1 LADNNFRSY
10 RGRQTPAPER
20 AGATAGGGNDPLAEL
35 ARLIGQ
41 SDPYAERQYD
51 PQARRRPA
59 EEAPAH
65 GHEWADEE
73 EIEQAYAAEGRYAQA
88 PAMPRAA
95 PLWEYVSQSDE
106 REYEQEPP
114 VGQYYSGPSGS
125 YVGYQDGADTQ
136 GVHEQP
142 QFGEDR
148 PVPDF
153 LTSAPQNHSEFAEPE
168 HDAGDAYAHDDYYQP
183 SRRRRGGLVLVM
195 AVLVLAVVGTA
206 SAFAYRTMFGGS
218 LLPALPPIIKASS
231 APNKV
236 VPNSGDAQ
244 AANSS
249 QTGATNTAGT
259 EKLVAREEQPI
270 NIEQANPAPKV
281 VSTIPVT
288 SGESSPVP
296 PSVVAAITP
305 TPSPALP
312 APVGPAPSAGPNW
325 PPAPTAAPPVTAAPV
340 QPTPP
345 ANSANSASTPASPPS
360 APTPA
365 SKKIH
370 TVTIRPDQAGGTDAA
385 PGSSPPPAAR
395 SATHG
400 AASARTNSPDGNA
413 PLALV
418 PGSGDTA
425 RPAHSRRTAAPISVA
440 SAAPANANAEE
451 TPRAAGYA
459 VQVSS
464 QHSETEAQSSF
475 QALRAKYPDLLGKRE
490 PIIRRADLGAKGIY
504 YRALVGPFASAQEA
518 AAMCSSLKAAG
529 GNCLVQKN

>member
-20 AGATAGGGNDPLAEL
+20 AGAAAGGNDPLAEL

-51 PQARRRPA
+51 PQARRHPA
-59 EEAPAH
+59 EEGPAR

-73 EIEQAYAAEGRYAQA
+73 EVEQAYAAEGRYAQA

-95 PLWEYVSQSDE
+95 SLREYVSQSE
-106 REYEQEPP
+106 EPEYEQEPG
-114 VGQYYSGPSGS
+114 VDQYYSGPSGS
-125 YVGYQDGADTQ
+125 YVGYHDGGDAQ
-136 GVHEQP
+136 GLHERP
-142 QFGEDR
+142 QSREAR

-153 LTSAPQNHSEFAEPE
+153 LTSAPQDNPEYAVPE

-195 AVLVLAVVGTA
+195 AVLGLAVVGTA

-236 VPNSGDAQ
+236 VPSSGDAQ
-244 AANSS
+244 AANAS
-249 QTGATNTAGT
+249 QSGATNTAGA
-259 EKLVAREEQPI
+259 ENLVPREEEPI

-288 SGESSPVP
+288 SGEGSPVP
-296 PSVVAAITP
+296 PSVVAAVTP
-305 TPSPALP
+305 TSSPTLP
-312 APVGPAPSAGPNW
+312 APVAAAPAPSASPNW
-325 PPAPTAAPPVTAAPV
+325 PSAPTAAPPISAAPV

-345 ANSANSASTPASPPS
+345 ANSANT
-360 APTPA
+360 APTQA

-385 PGSSPPPAAR
+385 PGSLPPAAAR
-395 SATHG
+395 SAARG

-418 PGSGDTA
+418 PGAGDTVSPTRA
-425 RPAHSRRTAAPISVA
+425 RRATAPISVA
-440 SAAPANANAEE
+440 SAASSNANAEG
-451 TPRAAGYA
+451 TTRAAGYA

-475 QALRAKYPDLLGKRE
+475 QALRTKYPDLLGKRE

-504 YRALVGPFASAQEA
+504 YRAMVGPFASAEEA

-529 GNCLVQKN
+529 GNCIVQKN

>member
-1 LADNNFRSY
+1 MADNNFRSY
-10 RGRQTPAPER
+10 RGRQAPER
-20 AGATAGGGNDPLAEL
+20 AGATAGGNDPLAEL

-51 PQARRRPA
+51 PQARRQAA
-59 EEAPAH
+59 EEEPAR
-65 GHEWADEE
+65 GHEWANEE
-73 EIEQAYAAEGRYAQA
+73 EIEQAYAAEGQYAQA

-95 PLWEYVSQSDE
+95 PLREYASPSDE
-106 REYEQEPP
+106 YEPEP
-114 VGQYYSGPSGS
+114 VDQYYSGPSGS
-125 YVGYQDGADTQ
+125 YVGYQDGTDAQ
-136 GVHEQP
+136 GLREQARSRE
-142 QFGEDR
+142 GR

-153 LTSAPQNHSEFAEPE
+153 LTSAAQDNPEYSAPE
-168 HDAGDAYAHDDYYQP
+168 HDAGDAYDHDDYYRP

-195 AVLVLAVVGTA
+195 AVLGLAVVGTA

-244 AANSS
+244 AANAS
-249 QTGATNTAGT
+249 QTGSANTAGADS
-259 EKLVAREEQPI
+259 LVPREEEPI

-288 SGESSPVP
+288 SGENSPVP
-296 PSVVAAITP
+296 PSVVAAVAP
-305 TPSPALP
+305 TSSPTLP
-312 APVGPAPSAGPNW
+312 APVTAAPAPSASPNW
-325 PPAPTAAPPVTAAPV
+325 PPAPTAAPPLTAAPV
-340 QPTPP
+340 QPTRA
-345 ANSANSASTPASPPS
+345 ANSANSALTPTSPP
-360 APTPA
+360 PA

-370 TVTIRPDQAGGTDAA
+370 TVTIRPDGGTDAT
-385 PGSSPPPAAR
+385 PGSPPPAAAR
-395 SATHG
+395 SAVHG
-400 AASARTNSPDGNA
+400 AVSARTNSPDGNA

-418 PGSGDTA
+418 PGAGDTA
-425 RPAHSRRTAAPISVA
+425 SPTRSRRATAPTSVANAAPS
-440 SAAPANANAEE
+440 NANTEE
-451 TPRAAGYA
+451 TTRAAGYA

-464 QHSETEAQSSF
+464 QHSETEAHSSF

-504 YRALVGPFASAQEA
+504 YRALVGPFASAEEA

-529 GNCLVQKN
+529 GNCIVQKN

>member
-1 LADNNFRSY
+1 MADNNFRSY
-10 RGRQTPAPER
+10 RGRQIPASER
-20 AGATAGGGNDPLAEL
+20 AGATATGGNDPLAEL

-51 PQARRRPA
+51 PQGWRHPA
-59 EEAPAH
+59 EEEPAH
-65 GHEWADEE
+65 GHEWAGEE

-88 PAMPRAA
+88 PAMPRAT
-95 PLWEYVSQSDE
+95 PLRDYVSQSDE

-114 VGQYYSGPSGS
+114 VDQYYSGPSGS
-125 YVGYQDGADTQ
+125 YVGYQDSADAQ
-136 GVHEQP
+136 GLHEQR
-142 QFGEDR
+142 QSREDR
-148 PVPDF
+148 PVPNF
-153 LTSAPQNHSEFAEPE
+153 LTSAPEDNPEYAEPE
-168 HDAGDAYAHDDYYQP
+168 HRTGGGYAHQDDYYQP

-195 AVLVLAVVGTA
+195 AVLGLAVVGTA

-249 QTGATNTAGT
+249 QTGAANTAGT
-259 EKLVAREEQPI
+259 EKLVPREEQPI

-305 TPSPALP
+305 TPSPALSAP
-312 APVGPAPSAGPNW
+312 AAPASAPSVSPNW
-325 PPAPTAAPPVTAAPV
+325 PPAPAVAPPVTAAPF

-345 ANSANSASTPASPPS
+345 ASSANSAPTPASP
-360 APTPA
+360 APA

-370 TVTIRPDQAGGTDAA
+370 TVTIRPDQPGSTDAA
-385 PGSSPPPAAR
+385 PGSTPPAAAR
-395 SATHG
+395 SATHSV
-400 AASARTNSPDGNA
+400 ASARMNSPDGNA

-418 PGSGDTA
+418 PGAGDTA
-425 RPAHSRRTAAPISVA
+425 PPRRSHRATAPISVA
-440 SAAPANANAEE
+440 SATPSNANAEE
-451 TPRAAGYA
+451 TARAAGYA

-529 GNCLVQKN
+529 GNCIVQKN

>member
-1 LADNNFRSY
+1 LADNNFRSH
-10 RGRQTPAPER
+10 RGRQAPAPDR
-20 AGATAGGGNDPLAEL
+20 ASASAGGSNDPLAEL

-51 PQARRRPA
+51 ARRRQADA
-59 EEAPAH
+59 EPPPEA
-65 GHEWADEE
+65 EWAAAE
-73 EIEQAYAAEGRYAQA
+73 EIERTYAGEGRYAQA

-95 PLWEYVSQSDE
+95 PLREYVSQGDE
-106 REYEQEPP
+106 QEYEQEPP
-114 VGQYYSGPSGS
+114 VEQYYSGPSGS
-125 YVGYQDGADTQ
+125 YVGYQDSADAQ
-136 GVHEQP
+136 GLHEQP
-142 QFGEDR
+142 QSREAR

-153 LTSAPQNHSEFAEPE
+153 LTSAPQDISEFAEPE

-195 AVLVLAVVGTA
+195 AVLGLAVVGTA

-236 VPNSGDAQ
+236 MPNSGEAQ

-249 QTGATNTAGT
+249 QTGATNNAGA
-259 EKLVAREEQPI
+259 ENLVSREEEPI
-270 NIEQANPAPKV
+270 NIEQAKPARKV
-281 VSTIPVT
+281 VSTIPIT
-288 SGESSPVP
+288 SGESPAAP

-305 TPSPALP
+305 TPSATLP
-312 APVGPAPSAGPNW
+312 ASVAPAPGLSAAPNW
-325 PPAPTAAPPVTAAPV
+325 PPAPAAAPPVTAAPA
-340 QPTPP
+340 QPTPS
-345 ANSANSASTPASPPS
+345 ANSANA

-370 TVTIRPDQAGGTDAA
+370 TVTIRPDQAGSPDESPA
-385 PGSSPPPAAR
+385 SSPPAAAR
-395 SATHG
+395 SSAHP
-400 AASARTNSPDGNA
+400 ARTNSPDGNA

-418 PGSGDTA
+418 PGAGDTA
-425 RPAHSRRTAAPISVA
+425 APAHTRRATAPVSVA
-440 SAAPANANAEE
+440 SANASNANAEE

-475 QALRAKYPDLLGKRE
+475 QALRVKYPDVLGKRE

-504 YRALVGPFASAQEA
+504 YRALVGPFASAEEA

-529 GNCLVQKN
+529 GNCIVQKN